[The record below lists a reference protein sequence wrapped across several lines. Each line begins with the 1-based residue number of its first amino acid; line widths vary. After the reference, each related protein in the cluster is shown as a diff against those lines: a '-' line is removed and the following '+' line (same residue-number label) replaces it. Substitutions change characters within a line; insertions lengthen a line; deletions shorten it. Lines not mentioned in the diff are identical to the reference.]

1 MEIAN
6 ALAHVRVIVT
16 AIATKVNHAVK
27 MKQGATWVA
36 PFFIRVGGKVVLYV

>member
-6 ALAHVRVIVT
+6 ALARVIVT

-27 MKQGATWVA
+27 MKQGATLLA
-36 PFFIRVGGKVVLYV
+36 PFFIRIGDKVSLYV